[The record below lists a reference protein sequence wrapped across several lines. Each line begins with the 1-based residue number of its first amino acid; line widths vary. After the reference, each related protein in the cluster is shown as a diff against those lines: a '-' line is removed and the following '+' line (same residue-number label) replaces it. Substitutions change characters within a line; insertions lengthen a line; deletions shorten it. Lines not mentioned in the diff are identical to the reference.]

1 MIGKIDAG
9 TIIFLT
15 AIFIGLFS
23 STYMLLTTYENWGR
37 HRTKKA
43 RKNLPSVC
51 IIVPV
56 LNEGEALRK
65 TVHSL
70 QLLDYPKELLEIMV
84 VDDGSTDESYSLA
97 KELGVTAYKKKN
109 GGKHTALNYGLKRT
123 AAELVGALDADSE
136 VAPDALRKIVTRF
149 RDNRVMA
156 VTPSMKINTPKGILR
171 RIQSVEFIIG
181 IFLRR
186 VFADV
191 GSQHVTPGPFTIYRK
206 EFFEKHGL
214 YRSAHLTED
223 IEVALRIQSYDYLI
237 ENATDAYVYTHG
249 PNSWKGLYRQR
260 LRWYHGFLSNVWDYR
275 HLFSRKH
282 GNLGLFILPMSFIS
296 LAMLSLVISYTLFKT
311 ANTTIQNFYNY
322 WLIGFDVWEI
332 VELNFDLFFLNMSPV
347 MLLGIVTF
355 MLSVTMLLIS
365 RHYSGESKVAF
376 SFVCFMLLYS
386 WLYVFWWSAAFAH
399 KILKRPVTWGHKSSD

>member
-1 MIGKIDAG
+1 MIGKIDVG
-9 TIIFLT
+9 TIIFLL

-37 HRTKKA
+37 HKTKKA
-43 RKNLPSVC
+43 WKNLPSVC

-65 TVHSL
+65 TITSL
-70 QLLDYPKELLEIMV
+70 QLLDYPKKLLQIMV
-84 VDDGSTDESYSLA
+84 VDDGSTDDSYALA
-97 KELGVTAYKKKN
+97 KEMGVTAYKKKN

-123 AAELVGALDADSE
+123 NAELVGALDADSE

-149 RDNRVMA
+149 RDAKVMA
-156 VTPSMKINTPKGILR
+156 VTPSMKIESPKGLLR

-206 EFFEKHGL
+206 EFFEKHGF

-223 IEVALRIQSYDYLI
+223 IEVALRIQSHDYLI

-249 PNSWKGLYRQR
+249 PDSWRGLYKQR

-275 HLFSRKH
+275 ELFSYKH

-296 LAMLSLVISYTLFKT
+296 LAMLSLVLLYTIIKT
-311 ANTTIQNFYNY
+311 TTTVVQNVYNY
-322 WLIGFDVWEI
+322 WLIGFDLWEI
-332 VELNFDLFFLNMSPV
+332 FELHFDVFFINLSPV
-347 MLLGIVTF
+347 ALLGIITF
-355 MLSVTMLLIS
+355 ILSITMLLIS
-365 RHYSGESKVAF
+365 RHYSNESKITL
-376 SFVCFMLLYS
+376 SFLFFVLFYS
-386 WLYVFWWSAAFAH
+386 WLYVFWWAAAITH
-399 KILKRPVTWGHKSSD
+399 KILNRPVTWGHKSDD